1 MKKTRLLY
9 AITFCMK
16 FIAIQLFLSATFTF
30 AAFAK
35 KAEGQGILDKPITL
49 DIRNEEVK
57 NVITEIKRK
66 SEVEFIYSSNSIQ
79 ANRKVSIKAVEKKL
93 KDVLDEIFG
102 PLGIGYKVV
111 NEQVLLYK
119 IEGNKMTVVT
129 IEQEPEKKANI
140 VTGTVAHALT
150 GEPLVGATVA
160 VKGKKRAVTTNNEGK
175 FSIEAD
181 PGDVLVISSVGY
193 LSYEVTVSTET
204 TYTVRL
210 TVSDASLGD
219 VTIIGSRSKP
229 RTNVDRPVP
238 VDVISNKELTAT
250 GQIDIGQALHFSA
263 PSFSAQK
270 FGINDLSSVID
281 PASLR
286 GLGSDQTLLLV
297 NGKRRHK
304 VAFFSIN
311 QGVSKGQVG
320 NDINAIPAEAV
331 SNVEIL
337 RDGAAAQ
344 YGSDAIAGVM
354 NYQLNNSRSGGSLRF
369 YTGIAS
375 SNPKHDNKGAN
386 ANLNG
391 QPIYKNGKQD
401 NETYKASLNFGL
413 PWGSDG
419 FINTTI
425 NIHQNEAYSREGKY
439 KASRGWYT
447 SNTTNDSILILR
459 NGINLN
465 RAVLGGAENT
475 NVGIFINTGKKI
487 DDNWNFYAF
496 GGYSAKT
503 VVAGIFSRPPSL
515 ASRRVLQIFPDG
527 YNPITP
533 TKLKDYMLVAGVKG
547 RFGKD
552 WNLDFSAGHS
562 GNIVDLYAENTV
574 NPSMDSLSPTKF
586 YTGGL
591 AVTQTT
597 FNTDISKTFSKTTWA
612 VGSEV
617 RFESFEQKPGQAESY
632 LAGARART
640 GSDVGSSGREG
651 FGPQTEGRWTR
662 RNVGFYTELEHDFSK
677 SFLMNGAIR
686 WENYSDFGS
695 DFSYKLAARYKV
707 GDRLAIRGSVNRSF
721 RAPSIAQLNYSNFT
735 NITFD
740 NAGNTIYAPTLP
752 IRNQLVQDAFGFSE
766 LKPETSIDFA
776 LGLTS
781 KINNNFSVTLDV
793 YQIKIA
799 DRILLS
805 QPINASLFPA
815 FTGTNYN
822 QVNVFLN
829 AYDTKTKGLDFVAAY
844 KTSFS
849 SKSKLNLNLAF
860 NLNKTEIDKIQL
872 PSKIVAAGIDYNK
885 DPGAQQDI
893 IYFTK
898 GTPTNKFI
906 ASANYECGKF
916 SFLLRA
922 TRFGKVSDPL
932 APLYVVPTD
941 PNAIKYQV
949 LSVKTLT
956 DLSLT
961 FKPHTKIIFS
971 IGVNNLFDVYPDLL
985 DTPQTADEVIYS
997 RRVNQFGTLGRFLN
1011 FGMNYNF

>member
-1 MKKTRLLY
+1 MKKIRLLN
-9 AITFCMK
+9 AIAFCMK
-16 FIAIQLFLSATFTF
+16 LIAIQIFLSATFTF

-35 KAEGQGILDKPITL
+35 KADAQGILDKLVTL
-49 DIRNEEVK
+49 DVKNEEVK
-57 NVITEIKRK
+57 KVIAEIKWK
-66 SEVEFIYSSNSIQ
+66 TEVEFIFSSTSIQ
-79 ANRKVSIKAVEKKL
+79 TSRKVSIKASDKKL
-93 KDVLDEIFG
+93 KDVLDELFR
-102 PLGIGYKVV
+102 PLNIGYKVV
-111 NEQVLLYK
+111 NKQVLLYK
-119 IEGNKMTVVT
+119 MDGNVMSMVTLEPVV
-129 IEQEPEKKANI
+129 EKKFNTI
-140 VTGTVAHALT
+140 TGTVTNAQT
-150 GEPLVGATVA
+150 GEPLAGATVA
-160 VKGKKRAVTTNNEGK
+160 VNGKKRAVTTNNEGK
-175 FSIEAD
+175 FTIEAD
-181 PGDVLVISSVGY
+181 PGDVLVITSVGY
-193 LSYEVTVSTET
+193 SITEVTISGET
-204 TYTVRL
+204 SYAIKL
-210 TVSDASLGD
+210 TVSEASLGNIT
-219 VTIIGSRSKP
+219 VIGSRGKP

-238 VDVISNKELTAT
+238 IDVISNKELTAT

-263 PSFSAQK
+263 PSFSSQK

-369 YTGIAS
+369 YTGVAS
-375 SNPKHDNKGAN
+375 SNPEHDDKGAN

-391 QPIYKNGKQD
+391 QSIYKDKKVDG
-401 NETYKASLNFGL
+401 ETYKASINFGL
-413 PWGSDG
+413 PWGQDG

-425 NIHQNEAYSREGKY
+425 NIHHNEAYSREGKY

-465 RAVLGGAENT
+465 RAVLGGTENT
-475 NVGIFINTGKKI
+475 NAGIFINAGKKI
-487 DDNWNFYAF
+487 DDNWSFYGF

-515 ASRRVLQIFPDG
+515 GSRRVLKIFPDG
-527 YNPITP
+527 YNPVTP
-533 TKLKDYMLVAGVKG
+533 TKLKDYMVVAGVKG
-547 RFGKD
+547 SFGKD
-552 WNLDFSAGHS
+552 WSLDFSTGHS

-597 FNTDISKTFSKTTWA
+597 FNADVSKTFNKTTWA
-612 VGSEV
+612 FGSEV
-617 RFESFEQKPGQAESY
+617 RFESFEQTAGQAESY

-651 FGPQTEGRWTR
+651 FTPQTIGRWTR
-662 RNVGFYTELEHDFSK
+662 RNAGIYTELEHEFSK
-677 SFLMNGAIR
+677 AFLMNGAIR

-707 GDRLAIRGSVNRSF
+707 GDKLVIRGSVNRSF
-721 RAPSIAQLNYSNFT
+721 RAPSMPQLHYSNFS

-766 LKPETSIDFA
+766 LNPETSVDFA
-776 LGLTS
+776 MGLTS
-781 KINNNFSVTLDV
+781 KISSNFSVTLDV
-793 YQIKIA
+793 YQIKID

-805 QPINASLFPA
+805 QPIDASLFPE
-815 FTGTNYN
+815 FNGTNYN

-829 AYDTKTKGLDFVAAY
+829 AYDTKTKGLDFVAAW
-844 KTSFS
+844 KKSLN
-849 SKSKLNLNLAF
+849 SKSKLNLSFAF
-860 NLNKTEIDKIQL
+860 NLNKTDIEKIHL
-872 PSKIVAAGIDYNK
+872 PSKIVAAGIDYNTN
-885 DPGAQQDI
+885 PGAQQDI

-898 GTPTNKFI
+898 GTPANKFI
-906 ASANYECGKF
+906 GTANYEVGKF

-932 APLYVVPTD
+932 APLFVAPAD
-941 PNAIKYQV
+941 PNATKYQV
-949 LSVKTLT
+949 FSAKTVT

-961 FKPHTKIIFS
+961 FKPHSKIIFTV
-971 IGVNNLFDVYPDLL
+971 GVNNLFDVYPDLL
-985 DTPQTADEVIYS
+985 DTPQTADEVIFS
-997 RRVNQFGTLGRFLN
+997 RRVNQFGTIGRFLN